1 MANLSSSKKMVR
13 KIERRTARNRDQK
26 SKMRS
31 FIRRVDEAIASG
43 DKAAAETALRDA
55 QPLIARAGR
64 KGLMHKKPHRAKYR
78 VWPNGSVPSSHKS
91 V

>member
-31 FIRRVDEAIASG
+31 FIRRVDEAIAKG

-64 KGLMHKKPHRAKYR
+64 KGLMHKKTASRKVSRLAKR
-78 VWPNGSVPSSHKS
+78 VSAIVS
-91 V
+91 

>member
-26 SKMRS
+26 SKMRT
-31 FIRRVDEAIASG
+31 FIRRVDEAIAGG
-43 DKAAAETALRDA
+43 DKAAAETALRAA

-64 KGLMHKKPHRAKYR
+64 KGLMHKKTASRKVSRLAKQISAI
-78 VWPNGSVPSSHKS
+78 V
-91 V
+91 

>member
-26 SKMRS
+26 SKMRTS
-31 FIRRVDEAIASG
+31 IRRVDEAIASG
-43 DKAAAETALRDA
+43 DKAAAETALRVA

-64 KGLMHKKPHRAKYR
+64 KGLMHKKTASRKVSRLAKQI
-78 VWPNGSVPSSHKS
+78 SAII
-91 V
+91 

>member
-31 FIRRVDEAIASG
+31 FMRRVDEAIASG

-64 KGLMHKKPHRAKYR
+64 KGLMHKKTASRKVSRLAKR
-78 VWPNGSVPSSHKS
+78 VSAIVS
-91 V
+91 

>member
-26 SKMRS
+26 SKMRTS
-31 FIRRVDEAIASG
+31 IRRVDEAIASG
-43 DKAAAETALRDA
+43 DKAAAETALRAA

-64 KGLMHKKPHRAKYR
+64 KGLMHKKTASRKVSRLAKQISAI
-78 VWPNGSVPSSHKS
+78 V
-91 V
+91 

>member
-64 KGLMHKKPHRAKYR
+64 KGLMHKKTASRKVSRLAKR
-78 VWPNGSVPSSHKS
+78 VGAIVS
-91 V
+91 

>member
-26 SKMRS
+26 SKMRT
-31 FIRRVDEAIASG
+31 FIRRVDEAIAGG
-43 DKAAAETALRDA
+43 DKAAAETALRAA

-64 KGLMHKKPHRAKYR
+64 KGLMHKKTASRKVSRLAKQISAN
-78 VWPNGSVPSSHKS
+78 V
-91 V
+91 

>member
-64 KGLMHKKPHRAKYR
+64 KGLMHKKTASRKVSRLAKR
-78 VWPNGSVPSSHKS
+78 VSSIVS
-91 V
+91 

>member
-13 KIERRTARNRDQK
+13 KIERRTARSRDQK
-26 SKMRS
+26 SKMRT

-43 DKAAAETALRDA
+43 DRTAAETALRDA

-64 KGLMHKKPHRAKYR
+64 KGLMHKKTASRKVSRLAKR
-78 VWPNGSVPSSHKS
+78 ISAIV
-91 V
+91 

>member
-26 SKMRS
+26 SKMRT
-31 FIRRVDEAIASG
+31 FIRRVDEAIAGG
-43 DKAAAETALRDA
+43 DKAAAETALRAA

-64 KGLMHKKPHRAKYR
+64 KGLMHKKTASRKVSRLAKQISDI
-78 VWPNGSVPSSHKS
+78 V
-91 V
+91 

>member
-31 FIRRVDEAIASG
+31 FMRRVDEAIASG

-64 KGLMHKKPHRAKYR
+64 KGLMHKKTASRKVSRLAKR
-78 VWPNGSVPSSHKS
+78 VSAIV
-91 V
+91 

>member
-31 FIRRVDEAIASG
+31 FIRRVDEAIAIG
-43 DKAAAETALRDA
+43 DKGAAETALRAA

-64 KGLMHKKPHRAKYR
+64 KGLMHKKTASRKVSRLAKR
-78 VWPNGSVPSSHKS
+78 VSAIV
-91 V
+91 